1 MATTHAAMALK
12 APDGTILPI
21 GLAEWRALDAAVR
34 QAIRAAHTADVLVR
48 VEGSGLHAAC
58 PDLPYLTDNGAAYL
72 PLHVIEYY
80 YVRLMR
86 IDQDNTCDLA
96 VHVDPA
102 ALSAVERVA
111 VGAGLDTAPPGA
123 RRRRTASEG
132 LQCKQRAP
140 EVTRLRRTL
149 AWRDHRQ
156 ARRRRRPA
164 TSTRRQRHWRRRRAD
179 GVNPPPRARHRRTR

>member
-21 GLAEWRALDAAVR
+21 GLVKWRALDAAVR

-111 VGAGLDTAPPGA
+111 VGAGLDTAAVRRGPVSVPSACATPG
-123 RRRRTASEG
+123 
-132 LQCKQRAP
+132 RAP
-140 EVTRLRRTL
+140 TRQCPCGPAKRRLR
-149 AWRDHRQ
+149 HSH
-156 ARRRRRPA
+156 ARY
-164 TSTRRQRHWRRRRAD
+164 
-179 GVNPPPRARHRRTR
+179 